1 MNRRLFAV
9 AVVAALMTASTH
21 AADGVR
27 KQDAALPQAE
37 RPLSLRALFAHAPG
51 VIIENENGI
60 MTGPSQVDVILARI
74 DADGK
79 LVKVCVDNEEAARR
93 FLEAPIAKIE
103 GRRAKEK

>member
-1 MNRRLFAV
+1 MNRRTLVVAVFAV
-9 AVVAALMTASTH
+9 LMTASMH
-21 AADGVR
+21 AADAAR
-27 KQDAALPQAE
+27 TQDAALPQAE
-37 RPLSLRALFAHAPG
+37 RPLSLHALFAHAPG

-60 MTGPSQVDVILARI
+60 MTGPSEVNVILARI